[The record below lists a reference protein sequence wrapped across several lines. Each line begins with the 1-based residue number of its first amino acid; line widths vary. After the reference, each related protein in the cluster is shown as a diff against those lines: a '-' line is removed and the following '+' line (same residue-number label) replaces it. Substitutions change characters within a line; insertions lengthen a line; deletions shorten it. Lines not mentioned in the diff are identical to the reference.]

1 MPRIDFGHFYKFIAS
16 TGLVLM
22 VAALVGPWIYSQ
34 STQVLTIPADDL
46 RGLTATARKALAER
60 QEALAG
66 LQSLV
71 FPWAS
76 IVLFLLGA
84 FLLTWGL
91 IRWYRRQSVLDSGED
106 LELVTKQ
113 AAFESA
119 TPTEVAQKRQQEV
132 AEELQPDEV
141 MEAKTGAAN
150 ADRSKLELPDQ
161 ATAEVPTAP
170 TSPTPTS
177 PTPSSSY
184 GERMA
189 LLRSFEERLVSL
201 LERGYSGAFS
211 VNTNVRLLSRNR
223 TSYIFDALLDPI
235 GDLPWGQLAIDIKM
249 FSNVKM
255 LRHRLIESMVRLALA
270 ANSLK
275 PGNVFTGGR
284 GRPVATTTKAVLI
297 VVSGD
302 SDTGDERLKA
312 STLGIVNDMNTL
324 MRWPVGVIV
333 LSAREFEQVDALELR
348 GFIARVWARDSD
360 ENQLLWRI

>member
-1 MPRIDFGHFYKFIAS
+1 VPRIDFGHFYKFIAS
-16 TGLVLM
+16 TGLVLV

-46 RGLTATARKALAER
+46 KKLTATARKALAER

-141 MEAKTGAAN
+141 VAAKIGAAN
-150 ADRSKLELPDQ
+150 ADRLNLELPNQ
-161 ATAEVPTAP
+161 EAVEVPTP
-170 TSPTPTS
+170 TASPTQTS
-177 PTPSSSY
+177 TYS
-184 GERMA
+184 ERMA
-189 LLRSFEERLVSL
+189 VLRSFEERLVSL
-201 LERGYSGAFS
+201 LERGYSAAFS
-211 VNTNVRLLSRNR
+211 VNTNVRLLSRNKTR
-223 TSYIFDALLDPI
+223 YIFDALLDPI
-235 GDLPWGQLAIDIKM
+235 GDLPWGQLAIDIKA
-249 FSNVKM
+249 FSSLRM

-275 PGNVFTGGR
+275 PGNVFTGER

-297 VVSGD
+297 IVSGD
-302 SDTGDERLKA
+302 SDALDERLKA
-312 STLGIVNDMNTL
+312 ATLGIVNDMNTL

-333 LSAREFEQVDALELR
+333 FSAREFEQVNALELR
-348 GFIARVWARDSD
+348 AMIARVWARDSD
-360 ENQLLWRI
+360 ENQLLWRV